1 MDTGPVKLAVL
12 ITSFWDHPGLDE
24 YYANLQIS
32 FPYTVSQNYVVWEE
46 IPVRR
51 SLELLGSIHSDD
63 PIQAVYGKLLH
74 EIAGG
79 NPMVMLDILKHAEP
93 GPPSVATILSAA
105 EKAAQEGC
113 AGKKMLRTWKKLP
126 PDSLKAIEEL
136 LALRQVPVE
145 TLPAHLERLR
155 LAGIISE
162 RMILGQR
169 YVVIRSWFVELVVR
183 LHAVELGI
191 GQKKTSYIDY
201 KELVPA
207 ITVVHQDAYLI
218 IHEIENL
225 LRNFIVTHL
234 AADSSDGASLLSD
247 HLWIEITKYPNGKPE
262 KFKQD
267 AQMRAEQWRE
277 RSREHGLP
285 VHLNP
290 DIAYLSLNDLGG
302 LIEELGKLM
311 GLDSW
316 LRVAKSVEQ
325 VVYIRDA
332 VMHNQIIEI
341 SDLRNIYDLQNKIYS
356 ALSEISSSLGI

>member
-1 MDTGPVKLAVL
+1 
-12 ITSFWDHPGLDE
+12 
-24 YYANLQIS
+24 
-32 FPYTVSQNYVVWEE
+32 
-46 IPVRR
+46 
-51 SLELLGSIHSDD
+51 
-63 PIQAVYGKLLH
+63 
-74 EIAGG
+74 
-79 NPMVMLDILKHAEP
+79 
-93 GPPSVATILSAA
+93 
-105 EKAAQEGC
+105 
-113 AGKKMLRTWKKLP
+113 MLRTWKKLP
-126 PDSLKAIEEL
+126 PNSLKAIEEL

-207 ITVVHQDAYLI
+207 ITVVHQDAYLM

-285 VHLNP
+285 VH
-290 DIAYLSLNDLGG
+290 
-302 LIEELGKLM
+302 
-311 GLDSW
+311 
-316 LRVAKSVEQ
+316 
-325 VVYIRDA
+325 
-332 VMHNQIIEI
+332 
-341 SDLRNIYDLQNKIYS
+341 
-356 ALSEISSSLGI
+356 